1 MKHLLFGFLVVVSG
15 AFSACSTHREDS
27 SAAIRIRWE
36 RDPENLDPLV
46 LPNENSL
53 EAANMLYSSL
63 LFVDP
68 SRQQFTPC
76 LAEALPTVEH
86 TDSLT
91 LLTYRIRPEAVWD
104 NGQPILA
111 KDVAFTLK
119 VMNCPGLPI
128 ESNQAQ
134 WGFIRDIRFDPVDPR
149 RFTLVCAGHSPEY
162 QHSSGD
168 YVILPEYPLDP
179 QGQLRPISLASLR
192 ADTAADSHNPAV
204 RAFVERYKQ
213 AQLAH
218 HPEHLPG
225 SGPYTL
231 AKWEPG
237 RFLTFKRKS
246 HWWADTLRSDLLP
259 LQAHPQQLDYQI
271 IPDEATALLAL
282 RRGDID
288 VFPMMPA
295 KEFQRLKQDPD
306 NKAAL
311 QFFTADS
318 YKMITACFNT
328 RQPALQDK
336 FTRQALAHLFDIP
349 ALIKATQLGMA
360 YPSVGLIN
368 PNSGPV
374 YNDSLPLPTYS
385 PQTAMRLL
393 RKAGWQRQPAGEWTR
408 RSPDGTTQRLALT
421 LSYRTGDPAFE
432 TIALQLRAAAGK
444 LGIAL
449 QPQPLEASL
458 FWEKLR
464 AGSVDLY
471 LFTITGNP
479 FVYNFAP
486 ILHSN
491 SIGSGNYTGFGNAAS
506 DQLIEAIASE
516 ENENRQTVLLRRFQ
530 RMLHEEKPLMVLFFL
545 RSRLAASQRLTNLQV
560 TGLRP
565 GYTATA
571 IQLAPSR
578 TK

>member
-27 SAAIRIRWE
+27 APAVRIRWE

-76 LAEALPTVEH
+76 LAEALPTVER

-104 NGQPILA
+104 NGQPVLA
-111 KDVAFTLK
+111 RDVAFTLK

-134 WGFIRDIRFDPVDPR
+134 WGFIRDIRLDPADPR

-162 QHSSGD
+162 AWSSGD

-179 QGQLRPISLASLR
+179 QGQLRPISLAALR
-192 ADTAADSHNPAV
+192 ADTTADRRNPV
-204 RAFVERYKQ
+204 VGAFVQRYKQ
-213 AQLAH
+213 AQLDH
-218 HPEHLPG
+218 HPERLPG
-225 SGPYTL
+225 SGAYTL
-231 AKWEPG
+231 AQWEPG
-237 RFLTFKRKS
+237 RFLTFKRKA
-246 HWWADTLRSDLLP
+246 HWWADTLHSPLLP

-295 KEFQRLKQDPD
+295 REFQRLRQEVDSKS
-306 NKAAL
+306 KL

-328 RQPALQDK
+328 RQPLLQDR
-336 FTRQALAHLFDIP
+336 FTRQALSSLFDVP
-349 ALIKATQLGMA
+349 ALIQATQLGMA

-368 PNSGPV
+368 PNSKEF
-374 YNDSLPLPTYS
+374 YNDSLPLPTFS
-385 PQTAMRLL
+385 PQEATSLL
-393 RKAGWQRQPAGEWTR
+393 QKAGWQRQGSGGWIRQDTN
-408 RSPDGTTQRLALT
+408 GTPQRLALT
-421 LSYRTGDPAFE
+421 LSYRAGDPAFE
-432 TIALQLRAAAGK
+432 TIALQLRAAAAK
-444 LGIAL
+444 LGIPI

-458 FWEKLR
+458 FFDKLR

-486 ILHSN
+486 ILHSK

-506 DQLIEAIASE
+506 DQLIEAIAAE
-516 ENENRQTVLLRRFQ
+516 ENEARQAVLLRRFQ
-530 RMLHEEKPLMVLFFL
+530 RLIHEEKPLTVLFFL
-545 RSRLAASQRLTNLQV
+545 RSRLAASQRVTNVQV

-571 IQLAPSR
+571 IRIAPSGA
-578 TK
+578 K